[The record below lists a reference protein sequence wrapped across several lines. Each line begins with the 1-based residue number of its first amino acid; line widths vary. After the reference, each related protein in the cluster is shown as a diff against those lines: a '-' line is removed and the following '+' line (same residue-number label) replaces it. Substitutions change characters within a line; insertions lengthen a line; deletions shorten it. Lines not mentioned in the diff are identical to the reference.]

1 MVGKFKGWVDILTE
15 EEKHALEE
23 SKKSEV
29 ILPSHFRQEM
39 ISHKYD
45 SYFIQKREV
54 MIRVYV
60 CTAEGLPSMDK
71 GSYSDPYLQLRLGK
85 NKVDV
90 SENLWIKTLL
100 KSF

>member
-1 MVGKFKGWVDILTE
+1 MGKFKGWVDILTE

-23 SKKSEV
+23 SKKSEA

-45 SYFIQKREV
+45 RYFIQKREV

-71 GSYSDPYLQLRLGK
+71 GSYSDPYLQMRLGK

-90 SENLWIKTLL
+90 SSKNFLNRMIP
-100 KSF
+100 